1 MSLKSDKLLDSIGKK
16 IIRTLADDARISY
29 SALGRIVGLSTPA
42 VTERVKKLEEAGII
56 RGYHARVRL
65 PEETPGI
72 TAFIELDAP
81 ALQYDRVRNTAAR
94 DSRVLE
100 CHHVSGQT
108 AFLLKVRA
116 GSVAELEA
124 VVSGFSPFGT
134 TRTSIVLSTSKEE
147 ESCSGPV

>member
-65 PEETPGI
+65 PEDTPGI

-81 ALQYDRVRNTAAR
+81 ALQYDRVRKTAAR